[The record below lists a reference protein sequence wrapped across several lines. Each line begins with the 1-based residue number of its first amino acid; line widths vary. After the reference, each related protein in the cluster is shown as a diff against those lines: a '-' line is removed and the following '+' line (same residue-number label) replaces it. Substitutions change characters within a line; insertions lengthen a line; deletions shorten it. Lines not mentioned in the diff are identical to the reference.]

1 MQLLYP
7 SKVYSENMQ
16 SEVCMVGLLSVT
28 TGLAANSTVSIR
40 NPTMI
45 MNNPAVLL
53 KDRLVFFK
61 IKIVDINMDK
71 KYIIKKEYITS
82 R

>member
-1 MQLLYP
+1 
-7 SKVYSENMQ
+7 
-16 SEVCMVGLLSVT
+16 MVGLLSVT
-28 TGLAANSTVSIR
+28 TGLAANST
-40 NPTMI
+40 MI

-53 KDRLVFFK
+53 NDRLVFFK

-71 KYIIKKEYITS
+71 KYIIKKEYIIS